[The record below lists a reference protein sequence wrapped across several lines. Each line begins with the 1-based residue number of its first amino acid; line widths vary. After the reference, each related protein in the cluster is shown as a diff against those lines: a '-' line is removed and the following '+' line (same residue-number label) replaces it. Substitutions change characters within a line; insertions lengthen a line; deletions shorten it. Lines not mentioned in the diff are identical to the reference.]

1 MEFVAV
7 PLFVVGMLAVKGV
20 ALFAI
25 AYFGARLAIR
35 HERAGA
41 GR

>member
-1 MEFVAV
+1 MEQ
-7 PLFVVGMLAVKGV
+7 LGISLMIVGMLAIKGI

-35 HERAGA
+35 HER
-41 GR
+41 RFSH